1 MCNLLMTNLK
11 RLVKTRAFQIAA
23 AVVAVIGLF
32 EIFMMYR
39 DSIIEMDTPY
49 FDGGLFSFAA
59 LGVFALAAVV
69 PLFVGSEYSD
79 GTIRNKLVVGHL
91 RGAVYLSMLFT
102 SLFAGTLLI
111 LVWTAAYLI
120 PGVILMEHA
129 NPLWVYLC
137 LYLAMFLELAVF
149 SAIFTLLTMTLGN
162 KAGSAVVCILCALL
176 LVMQGIIVKS
186 MLEEPE
192 FYGPEIIVSDS
203 GEVSYSGEME
213 PNPNYIPEG
222 SPKRAFYNFLMDFTP
237 GGQSLQISAQAIDN
251 LSKMCFY
258 DIGWLVVLTVAGV
271 LVFRRKDL
279 K

>member
-11 RLVKTRAFQIAA
+11 RLVKTRAFQLAA

-32 EIFMMYR
+32 EILMMYR
-39 DSIIEMDTPY
+39 DSIIEMDAPY

-237 GGQSLQISAQAIDN
+237 GGQALLISAQAIDN

>member
-1 MCNLLMTNLK
+1 MTNLLVSSLK
-11 RLVKTRAFQIAA
+11 RLMKNRAFQIAA
-23 AVVAVIGLF
+23 AVVAAIGLF

-39 DSIIEMDTPY
+39 DSIIEMETAY
-49 FDGGLFSFAA
+49 FDSGLFSFAA

-69 PLFVGSEYSD
+69 PLFVGSEHSD
-79 GTIRNKLVVGHL
+79 GTIRNKVVVGHH
-91 RGAVYLSMLFT
+91 RGTVYRSMLLT
-102 SLFAGTLLI
+102 SLFAETLLI
-111 LVWTAAYLI
+111 LVWSAACLI

-162 KAGSAVVCILCALL
+162 KAGAAVVCILCALL
-176 LVMQGIIVKS
+176 LLIQGIVVKS

-192 FYGPEIIVSDS
+192 FYGPEIIISDS

-222 SPKRAFYNFLMDFTP
+222 SPKRAFYNFLMNFTP
-237 GGQSLQISAQAIDN
+237 GGQSLQISAQATDN

-258 DIGWLVVLTVAGV
+258 DMGWLAVMTAAGV
-271 LVFRRKDL
+271 LIFRRKDL

>member
-1 MCNLLMTNLK
+1 MTNLMISGSK
-11 RLVKTRAFQIAA
+11 RLLKNRAFQITA

-49 FDGGLFSFAA
+49 LDGGLFSFAA

-79 GTIRNKLVVGHL
+79 GTIRNKVVVGHR
-91 RGAVYLSMLFT
+91 RGAVYLSMLVT
-102 SLFAGTLLI
+102 SVIAETLLI

-129 NPLWVYLC
+129 HPLWVYLC
-137 LYLAMFLELAVF
+137 LYLAVFLELAVF

-162 KAGSAVVCILCALL
+162 KAGSAVVCILFALL
-176 LVMQGIIVKS
+176 LVMQGIVVKT

-192 FYGPEIIVSDS
+192 LYGPEIIISDD
-203 GEVSYSGEME
+203 GEVSYGGEME

-222 SPKRAFYNFLMDFTP
+222 SPKRAFYNFLMDFMP
-237 GGQSLQISAQAIDN
+237 GGQALQIAGHTIDN
-251 LSKMCFY
+251 LSKICLY
-258 DIGWLVVLTVAGV
+258 DIGWLVVLTGAGV
-271 LVFRRKDL
+271 LIFRRKDL

>member
-1 MCNLLMTNLK
+1 MCNLLLSNMK
-11 RLVKTRAFQIAA
+11 RLVKNKAFQLAA

-32 EIFMMYR
+32 EIFMTYR
-39 DSIIEMDTPY
+39 ASIIEMDTPY

-79 GTIRNKLVVGHL
+79 GTIRNKVVVGHH
-91 RGAVYLSMLFT
+91 RGSVYLSMLIT
-102 SLFAGTLLI
+102 SVIAGWLLI
-111 LVWTAAYLI
+111 TVWTAAYLI

-129 NPLWVYLC
+129 NLLWVYLC

-149 SAIFTLLTMTLGN
+149 SAIFTLLTMTLGS

-176 LVMQGIIVKS
+176 LVMQGIVVKS
-186 MLEEPE
+186 MLDEPE
-192 FYGPEIIVSDS
+192 FYGPEIILSDS
-203 GEVSYSGEME
+203 GEVSYAGEME

-222 SPKRAFYNFLMDFTP
+222 SPKRAVYNSLMDFTP
-237 GGQSLQISAQAIDN
+237 GGQALQISEQATDN

-271 LVFRRKDL
+271 LIFRRKDL

>member
-49 FDGGLFSFAA
+49 LDGGLFSFAA

-192 FYGPEIIVSDS
+192 FYRPEIIVSDS

-237 GGQSLQISAQAIDN
+237 GGQALQISAQAIDN

>member
-1 MCNLLMTNLK
+1 MTNLMISGFK
-11 RLVKTRAFQIAA
+11 RLLKNRALQITA
-23 AVVAVIGLF
+23 AVVAVVGLF

-49 FDGGLFSFAA
+49 LDGGLFSFAA

-79 GTIRNKLVVGHL
+79 GTIRNKVVVGHH
-91 RGAVYLSMLFT
+91 RASVYLSLLLT
-102 SLFAGTLLI
+102 SLFAETLLI

-129 NPLWVYLC
+129 HPLWVYLC

-176 LVMQGIIVKS
+176 LVMQGIVVKS

-192 FYGPEIIVSDS
+192 FYGPEIIISDD
-203 GEVSYSGEME
+203 GEVSYGGEME

-237 GGQSLQISAQAIDN
+237 GGQALQISAYAADN
-251 LSKMCFY
+251 LSKICLY
-258 DIGWLVVLTVAGV
+258 DIGWLVVLTGAGV
-271 LVFRRKDL
+271 LMFRRKDL

>member
-237 GGQSLQISAQAIDN
+237 GGQALQISAQAIDN

>member
-1 MCNLLMTNLK
+1 MTNLLAPNLK
-11 RLVKTRAFQIAA
+11 RLLKNSAFRIAA

-49 FDGGLFSFAA
+49 LDGGLFSFAA

-237 GGQSLQISAQAIDN
+237 GGQALQISAQAIDN

>member
-1 MCNLLMTNLK
+1 MTNLLAPNLK
-11 RLVKTRAFQIAA
+11 RLLKNSAFRIAA

-49 FDGGLFSFAA
+49 LDGGLFSFAA

-79 GTIRNKLVVGHL
+79 GTIRNKVVVGHH
-91 RGAVYLSMLFT
+91 RASVYLSLLLT
-102 SLFAGTLLI
+102 SLFAETLLI

-129 NPLWVYLC
+129 HPLWVYLC
-137 LYLAMFLELAVF
+137 LYFAMFLELAVF

-162 KAGSAVVCILCALL
+162 KAGSAVVCILFALL
-176 LVMQGIIVKS
+176 LVMQGIVVKS

-192 FYGPEIIVSDS
+192 FYGPEIIISDD
-203 GEVSYSGEME
+203 GEVSYGGEME

-222 SPKRAFYNFLMDFTP
+222 SPKRAFYNFLMDFMP
-237 GGQSLQISAQAIDN
+237 GGQALQIAGHTIDN
-251 LSKMCFY
+251 LSKICLY
-258 DIGWLVVLTVAGV
+258 DIGWLVVLTGAGV
-271 LVFRRKDL
+271 LIFRRKDL

>member
-1 MCNLLMTNLK
+1 MTNLLAPNLK
-11 RLVKTRAFQIAA
+11 RLLKNSAFRITA

-39 DSIIEMDTPY
+39 DSINEMDTPY
-49 FDGGLFSFAA
+49 LDGGLFSFAA

-79 GTIRNKLVVGHL
+79 GTIRNKVVVGHH
-91 RGAVYLSMLFT
+91 RASVYLSLLLT
-102 SLFAGTLLI
+102 SLFAETLLI

-129 NPLWVYLC
+129 HPLWVYLC
-137 LYLAMFLELAVF
+137 LYFAMFLELAVF

-162 KAGSAVVCILCALL
+162 KAGSAVVCILFALL
-176 LVMQGIIVKS
+176 LVMQGIVVKS

-192 FYGPEIIVSDS
+192 FYGPEIIISDD
-203 GEVSYSGEME
+203 GEVSYGGEME

-222 SPKRAFYNFLMDFTP
+222 SPKRAFYNFLMDFMP
-237 GGQSLQISAQAIDN
+237 GGPALQIAGHTIDN
-251 LSKMCFY
+251 LSKICLY
-258 DIGWLVVLTVAGV
+258 DIGWLVVLTGAGV
-271 LVFRRKDL
+271 LMFRRKDL

>member
-1 MCNLLMTNLK
+1 MTNLMISGFK
-11 RLVKTRAFQIAA
+11 RLLKNRAFQITA
-23 AVVAVIGLF
+23 AVVAVVGLF

-49 FDGGLFSFAA
+49 LDGGLFSFAA

-79 GTIRNKLVVGHL
+79 GTIRNKVVVGHR

-102 SLFAGTLLI
+102 SVIAETLLI

-120 PGVILMEHA
+120 PGAILMEHA

-162 KAGSAVVCILCALL
+162 KAGSAVVCILFALL
-176 LVMQGIIVKS
+176 LVMQGIVVKS

-192 FYGPEIIVSDS
+192 FYGPEIIISDD
-203 GEVSYSGEME
+203 GEVSYGGEME

-222 SPKRAFYNFLMDFTP
+222 SPKRAFYNFLMDFMP
-237 GGQSLQISAQAIDN
+237 GGQALQIAGHTIDN
-251 LSKMCFY
+251 LSKICRY
-258 DIGWLVVLTVAGV
+258 DIGWLVVLTGAGV
-271 LVFRRKDL
+271 LMFRRKDL

>member
-1 MCNLLMTNLK
+1 MTNLLVSSLK
-11 RLVKTRAFQIAA
+11 RLMKNRAFQIAA
-23 AVVAVIGLF
+23 AVVAAIGLF

-39 DSIIEMDTPY
+39 DSIIEMETAY
-49 FDGGLFSFAA
+49 FDSGLFSFAA

-79 GTIRNKLVVGHL
+79 GTIRNKVVVGHH
-91 RGAVYLSMLFT
+91 RGAVYRSMLLT
-102 SLFAGTLLI
+102 SLFAETLLI
-111 LVWTAAYLI
+111 LVWSAACLI

-162 KAGSAVVCILCALL
+162 KAGAAVVCILCALL
-176 LVMQGIIVKS
+176 LLIQGIVVKS

-192 FYGPEIIVSDS
+192 FYGPEIIISDS

-213 PNPNYIPEG
+213 PNLNYIPEG

-237 GGQSLQISAQAIDN
+237 GGQSLQISAQATDN

-258 DIGWLVVLTVAGV
+258 DMGWLAVMTAAGV
-271 LVFRRKDL
+271 LIFRRKDL

>member
-1 MCNLLMTNLK
+1 
-11 RLVKTRAFQIAA
+11 
-23 AVVAVIGLF
+23 
-32 EIFMMYR
+32 
-39 DSIIEMDTPY
+39 MDTPY
-49 FDGGLFSFAA
+49 LDGGLFSFAA

-79 GTIRNKLVVGHL
+79 GTIRNKVVVGHH
-91 RGAVYLSMLFT
+91 RASVYLSLLLT
-102 SLFAGTLLI
+102 SLFAETLLI

-129 NPLWVYLC
+129 HPLWVYLC

-162 KAGSAVVCILCALL
+162 KAGSAVVCILFALL
-176 LVMQGIIVKS
+176 LVMQGIVVKS

-192 FYGPEIIVSDS
+192 FYGPEIIISDD
-203 GEVSYSGEME
+203 GEVSYGGEME

-222 SPKRAFYNFLMDFTP
+222 SPKRAFYNFLMDFMP
-237 GGQSLQISAQAIDN
+237 GGQALQIAGHTIDN
-251 LSKMCFY
+251 LSKICLY
-258 DIGWLVVLTVAGV
+258 DIGWLVVLTGAGV
-271 LVFRRKDL
+271 LIFRRKDL

>member
-1 MCNLLMTNLK
+1 MTNLLAPNLK
-11 RLVKTRAFQIAA
+11 RLLKNSAFRIAA

-49 FDGGLFSFAA
+49 LDGGLFSLAA

-79 GTIRNKLVVGHL
+79 GTIRNKVVVGHH
-91 RGAVYLSMLFT
+91 RASVYLSILIT
-102 SLFAGTLLI
+102 SVIAETLLI

-120 PGVILMEHA
+120 PGLILMEHA
-129 NPLWVYLC
+129 NPLWVYLV

-149 SAIFTLLTMTLGN
+149 SAIFTLLTMTLGS
-162 KAGSAVVCILCALL
+162 KAGAAVVCILCALF
-176 LVMQGIIVKS
+176 LVMQGIVVKS
-186 MLEEPE
+186 LLEEPE
-192 FYGPEIIVSDS
+192 FYSPGVIISDDGTITME
-203 GEVSYSGEME
+203 GEPE

-237 GGQSLQISAQAIDN
+237 GGQALQISGYAADN
-251 LSKMCFY
+251 LSKICLY
-258 DIGWLVVLTVAGV
+258 DIGWLVVLMGAGV
-271 LVFRRKDL
+271 LMFRRKDL

>member
-1 MCNLLMTNLK
+1 MTNLMISGSK
-11 RLVKTRAFQIAA
+11 RLLKNRAFQITA
-23 AVVAVIGLF
+23 AVVAVVGLF

-49 FDGGLFSFAA
+49 LDGGLFSFAA

-79 GTIRNKLVVGHL
+79 GTIRNKVVVGHR
-91 RGAVYLSMLFT
+91 RGAVYLSMLVT
-102 SLFAGTLLI
+102 SVIAETLLI

-129 NPLWVYLC
+129 HPLWVYLC

-162 KAGSAVVCILCALL
+162 KAGSAVVCILFALL
-176 LVMQGIIVKS
+176 LVMQGIVVKT

-192 FYGPEIIVSDS
+192 LYGPEIIISDD
-203 GEVSYSGEME
+203 GEVSYGGEME

-222 SPKRAFYNFLMDFTP
+222 SPKRAFYNFLMDFMP
-237 GGQSLQISAQAIDN
+237 GGQALQIAGHTIDN
-251 LSKMCFY
+251 LSKICLY
-258 DIGWLVVLTVAGV
+258 DIGWLVVLTGAGV
-271 LVFRRKDL
+271 LIFRRKDL

>member
-1 MCNLLMTNLK
+1 MTNLLAPNLK
-11 RLVKTRAFQIAA
+11 RLLKNSAFRIAA

-49 FDGGLFSFAA
+49 LDGGLFSFAA

-79 GTIRNKLVVGHL
+79 GTIRNKVVVGHR

-102 SLFAGTLLI
+102 SVIAETLLI

-120 PGVILMEHA
+120 PGAILMEHA
-129 NPLWVYLC
+129 NPLWVYLV

-149 SAIFTLLTMTLGN
+149 SAIFTLLTMTLGS
-162 KAGSAVVCILCALL
+162 KAGAAVVCIFCAILL
-176 LVMQGIIVKS
+176 FMQAVVVES

-192 FYGPEIIVSDS
+192 YYSPGIIISDDGTMTME
-203 GEVSYSGEME
+203 GEPE

-222 SPKRAFYNFLMDFTP
+222 SPKRAFYNFLMDFMP
-237 GGQSLQISAQAIDN
+237 GGQALQIAGHTIDN
-251 LSKMCFY
+251 LSKICLY
-258 DIGWLVVLTVAGV
+258 DIGWLVVLTGAGV
-271 LVFRRKDL
+271 LIFRQKDL

>member
-1 MCNLLMTNLK
+1 MTNLMISGSK
-11 RLVKTRAFQIAA
+11 RLLKNRAFQITA
-23 AVVAVIGLF
+23 AVVAVVGLF

-49 FDGGLFSFAA
+49 LDGGLFSFAA

-79 GTIRNKLVVGHL
+79 GTIRNKVVVGHR
-91 RGAVYLSMLFT
+91 RGAVYLSMLVT
-102 SLFAGTLLI
+102 SVIAETLLI

-129 NPLWVYLC
+129 HPLWVYLC
-137 LYLAMFLELAVF
+137 LYLAVFLELAVF

-162 KAGSAVVCILCALL
+162 KAGSAVVCILFALL
-176 LVMQGIIVKS
+176 LVMQGIVVKY

-192 FYGPEIIVSDS
+192 FYGPEIIISDD
-203 GEVSYSGEME
+203 GEVSYGGEME

-222 SPKRAFYNFLMDFTP
+222 SPKRAFYNFLMDFMP
-237 GGQSLQISAQAIDN
+237 GGQALQIAGHTIDN
-251 LSKMCFY
+251 LSKICLY
-258 DIGWLVVLTVAGV
+258 DIGWLVVLTGAGV
-271 LVFRRKDL
+271 LIFRRKDL

>member
-49 FDGGLFSFAA
+49 LDGGLFSFAA

-237 GGQSLQISAQAIDN
+237 GGQALQISAQAIDN

>member
-1 MCNLLMTNLK
+1 MTNLMISGSK
-11 RLVKTRAFQIAA
+11 RLLKNRAFQITA
-23 AVVAVIGLF
+23 AVVAVVGLF

-39 DSIIEMDTPY
+39 DSIIEMETPY
-49 FDGGLFSFAA
+49 FDSGLFSFAA

-79 GTIRNKLVVGHL
+79 GTIRNKVVVGHR
-91 RGAVYLSMLFT
+91 RGTVYLSMLFT
-102 SLFAGTLLI
+102 SVIAETLLI

-120 PGVILMEHA
+120 PGAILMEHA

-162 KAGSAVVCILCALL
+162 KAGSAVVCILFALL
-176 LVMQGIIVKS
+176 LVMQGIVVKS

-192 FYGPEIIVSDS
+192 FYGPEIIISDD
-203 GEVSYSGEME
+203 GEVSYGGEME

-237 GGQSLQISAQAIDN
+237 GGQALQISAYAADN
-251 LSKMCFY
+251 LSKICLY
-258 DIGWLVVLTVAGV
+258 DIGWLVVLTGAGV
-271 LVFRRKDL
+271 LMFRRKDL

>member
-192 FYGPEIIVSDS
+192 FYRPEIIVSDS

-237 GGQSLQISAQAIDN
+237 GGQALQISAQAIDN

>member
-1 MCNLLMTNLK
+1 MTNLMISGFK
-11 RLVKTRAFQIAA
+11 RLLKNRAFQITAV
-23 AVVAVIGLF
+23 VVAVVGLF

-49 FDGGLFSFAA
+49 LDGGLFSFAA

-79 GTIRNKLVVGHL
+79 GTIRNKVVVGHR

-102 SLFAGTLLI
+102 SVIAETLLI

-120 PGVILMEHA
+120 PGAIRMEHA
-129 NPLWVYLC
+129 HPLWVYLC

-162 KAGSAVVCILCALL
+162 KAGAAVVCILFALL
-176 LVMQGIIVKS
+176 LVMQGIVVKS

-192 FYGPEIIVSDS
+192 FYGQEIIISDD
-203 GEVSYSGEME
+203 GEVSYGGEME

-237 GGQSLQISAQAIDN
+237 GGQALQISAYAADN
-251 LSKMCFY
+251 LSKICLY
-258 DIGWLVVLTVAGV
+258 DIGWLVVLTGAGV
-271 LVFRRKDL
+271 LIFRQKDL

>member
-1 MCNLLMTNLK
+1 MTNLLAPNLK
-11 RLVKTRAFQIAA
+11 RLLKNSAFRIAA

-49 FDGGLFSFAA
+49 LDGGLFSFAA

-79 GTIRNKLVVGHL
+79 GTIRNKVVVGHH
-91 RGAVYLSMLFT
+91 RASVYLSLLLT
-102 SLFAGTLLI
+102 SLFAETLLI

-129 NPLWVYLC
+129 HPLWVYLC

-162 KAGSAVVCILCALL
+162 KAGSAVVCILFALL
-176 LVMQGIIVKS
+176 LVMQGIVVKS

-192 FYGPEIIVSDS
+192 FYGPEIIISDD
-203 GEVSYSGEME
+203 GEVSYGGEME

-222 SPKRAFYNFLMDFTP
+222 SPKRAFYNFLMDFMP
-237 GGQSLQISAQAIDN
+237 GGQALQIAGHTIDN
-251 LSKMCFY
+251 LSKICLY
-258 DIGWLVVLTVAGV
+258 DIGWLVVLTGAGV
-271 LVFRRKDL
+271 LIFRRKDL

>member
-11 RLVKTRAFQIAA
+11 RLVKTRAFQLAA

-32 EIFMMYR
+32 EILMMYR
-39 DSIIEMDTPY
+39 DSIIEMDAPY

-237 GGQSLQISAQAIDN
+237 GGQALQISAQAIDN

>member
-1 MCNLLMTNLK
+1 MCNLLLSYMK
-11 RLVKTRAFQIAA
+11 RLVKNRAFQLAA

-49 FDGGLFSFAA
+49 LDGGLFSFAA

-79 GTIRNKLVVGHL
+79 GTIRNKVVVGHH
-91 RGAVYLSMLFT
+91 RAAVYLSILLT
-102 SLFAGTLLI
+102 SIIAETLLI
-111 LVWTAAYLI
+111 LVWSAAYLI

-176 LVMQGIIVKS
+176 LVMQGIVVKS

-237 GGQSLQISAQAIDN
+237 GGQALQISAQAIDN

-258 DIGWLVVLTVAGV
+258 DIGWLVVMTGVGV
-271 LVFRRKDL
+271 LIFRRKDL

>member
-1 MCNLLMTNLK
+1 MCNLLMTNIK

-39 DSIIEMDTPY
+39 DSIIEMETPY
-49 FDGGLFSFAA
+49 FDSGLFSFSA

-79 GTIRNKLVVGHL
+79 GTIRNKVVVGYHW
-91 RGAVYLSMLFT
+91 ASVYLSMLVT
-102 SLFAGTLLI
+102 SVIAGWLLVM
-111 LVWTAAYLI
+111 VWTAAYLI

-137 LYLAMFLELAVF
+137 LYFAMFLELAVF
-149 SAIFTLLTMTLGN
+149 SAIFTLLTMTLGS
-162 KAGSAVVCILCALL
+162 KAGSAVLCILFALFL
-176 LVMQGIIVKS
+176 MMQGIVVKS

-192 FYGPEIIVSDS
+192 FYGPELIVSDS
-203 GEVSYSGEME
+203 EEVSYAGEME
-213 PNPNYIPEG
+213 ANPNYIPEG

-237 GGQSLQISAQAIDN
+237 GGQALQISERATDN
-251 LSKMCFY
+251 LSIICFY
-258 DIGWLVVLTVAGV
+258 DIGWLVVMTAAGV
-271 LVFRRKDL
+271 LIFRRKDL